1 MDSGINVDFVTLGRS
16 GLKGLWKLNAELT
29 FNSTK

>member
-16 GLKGLWKLNAELT
+16 GLMGLWKFKAELT